1 MPSGDAG
8 SRGPGSGGKTRRTDV
23 SPQRKALYQVGLV
36 LAAIGV
42 CSFLGG
48 FVFAFCSI
56 GCERRDSRDP
66 FAIAMREPFDTAK
79 VTFPMCGIG
88 MLLSITGSVLMSVGA
103 RGVAGSGMTLDPERA
118 RRDLEPLN
126 RMAGGMAKDMLDE
139 AGIDLSGLGAK
150 AAPGAAP
157 PPAPE
162 IKIRCRGCGGLN
174 DEDAKFCKSCG
185 APL

>member
-1 MPSGDAG
+1 MRSVDAG
-8 SRGPGSGGKTRRTDV
+8 SRGAGKDGKTRRTDV

-36 LAAIGV
+36 LAAIG
-42 CSFLGG
+42 CFFILGG

-66 FAIAMREPFDTAK
+66 FAMRDPSDTAK
-79 VTFPMCGIG
+79 VVFPMVGVGVVLSVAGGI
-88 MLLSITGSVLMSVGA
+88 LKSVGA

-126 RMAGGMAKDMLDE
+126 RMGGGMVKDMLDE

-162 IKIRCRGCGGLN
+162 VKIRCRGCGGLN

>member
-1 MPSGDAG
+1 MRSADAG
-8 SRGPGSGGKTRRTDV
+8 SRGTGKNGKTRRTDV
-23 SPQRKALYQVGLV
+23 SPKRKALYQVGIV

-42 CSFLGG
+42 FSFLGG

-56 GCERRDSRDP
+56 GCERRDSRYP
-66 FAIAMREPFDTAK
+66 FAMREPFDEGK
-79 VTFPMCGIG
+79 VVLPMFGIG
-88 MLLSITGSVLMSVGA
+88 MLLSITGSVLMNVGA

-126 RMAGGMAKDMLDE
+126 RMEGGMVKDMLDE

-150 AAPGAAP
+150 AAPDAAP

>member
-1 MPSGDAG
+1 MRSVDAG
-8 SRGPGSGGKTRRTDV
+8 PRGTGKGGRARRTDV

-56 GCERRDSRDP
+56 GCERRDSRDS
-66 FAIAMREPFDTAK
+66 FAMREPFDTAK
-79 VTFPMCGIG
+79 VTLPMFGIG
-88 MLLSITGSVLMSVGA
+88 MLLSITGSVLMNVGA
-103 RGVAGSGMTLDPERA
+103 RGVAGSGMKLDPEQA

-126 RMAGGMAKDMLDE
+126 RMGGGMAKDMLDE
-139 AGIDLSGLGAK
+139 AGIDLSGLGGK
-150 AAPGAAP
+150 AAPDAVP
-157 PPAPE
+157 PQAPE